1 MRAKIRNGQT
11 GRLVSRQRGVMLLEA
26 LIGILLFSMGILA
39 LVALQAVAIKNTA
52 DAKYRADAA
61 FLANQIIA
69 RMWMENPTNLP
80 AYAHYPTKDGACS
93 FSGSASSNVNVTTW
107 LGDASS
113 GGTVAATLPGADAD
127 MQQITIDGNN
137 IVTVT
142 LCWKEPDEATAHSYV
157 AVAQINGTE
166 P

>member
-1 MRAKIRNGQT
+1 MRVKTADRKSRRT
-11 GRLVSRQRGVMLLEA
+11 PLRQRGVMLLEA
-26 LIGILLFSMGILA
+26 LVAILLFSMGILA

-93 FSGSASSNVNVTTW
+93 FSGSASSNANVTTW
-107 LGDASS
+107 LGDANS

-127 MQQITIDGNN
+127 MQQITIDGDN

-142 LCWKEPDEATAHSYV
+142 LCWKEPDEAAAHSYV